1 MTCWKDTLI
10 EWLRARDIEPVE
22 RAGIARYDALL
33 KNDVRM
39 TIDKD
44 MYDADGHIRI
54 WVWIGAFPFATREK
68 ERFAKQMLNIN
79 HTLLR
84 EKSAALRLAGDEN
97 AIVMEVLDGAMEK
110 SHARSNMAAFLSHLG
125 KTAEH
130 VQRLL
135 RETKVKSTRAQEDAR
150 WMKPL

>member
-10 EWLRARDIEPVE
+10 EWLRAHNVEPVE

-44 MYDADGHIRI
+44 MYDADGHTRI
-54 WVWIGAFPFATREK
+54 WVWIGVSPLAKHEK
-68 ERFAKQMLNIN
+68 ECFTKRMLNVN
-79 HTLLR
+79 HTLIR
-84 EKSAALRLAGDEN
+84 EKSVALRLAGDEC

-110 SHARSNMAAFLSHLG
+110 SHARSNMATFLSNLG
-125 KTAEH
+125 KAARHT
-130 VQRLL
+130 QRLL
-135 RETKVKSTRAQEDAR
+135 RETTVESTRAREEAR